1 MYEAIG
7 ILATLFVLGSFL
19 VDGEKKIRRINIFG
33 AILFVVYGVLIG
45 ALSVW
50 LLNSALL
57 VIHIYKLRK
66 LKESL

>member
-7 ILATLFVLGSFL
+7 IIATLFVLSSFL
-19 VDGEKKIRRINIFG
+19 ANGEKKIRKINIFG

-50 LLNSALL
+50 LLTGAWLL
-57 VIHIYKLRK
+57 IHAFKLNK
-66 LKESL
+66 L